1 MAGRRIEPIPK
12 DVIILR
18 SKLGGMFVSD
28 SSIDLSLYAEKIAD
42 IQTCIEKGDSIPDRY
57 YRQSARIDHLLSEQG

>member
-42 IQTCIEKGDSIPDRY
+42 IQTCIEKGDPIPDRY